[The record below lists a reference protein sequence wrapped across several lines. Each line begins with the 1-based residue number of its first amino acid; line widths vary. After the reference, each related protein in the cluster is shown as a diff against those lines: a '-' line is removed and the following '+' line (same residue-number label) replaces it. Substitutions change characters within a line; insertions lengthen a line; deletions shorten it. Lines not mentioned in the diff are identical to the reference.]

1 MEHLKSSWSESEIV
15 TSCSAYGEF
24 LGHNTLQCTTGTPF
38 PLQWDF
44 NIILTVIAAIAL
56 TSSGLQWE
64 IEITIE
70 GPQLRRAMGKSWRP
84 SLGTEGPKD
93 VKSPSNGPMVIVF
106 CKETWEFHR
115 KKELGCIIYTY
126 SYHIYLS
133 TYLPIYLS
141 HELLGF
147 IHQSGKVSSTTRT
160 QLGFSSHVFLVTE
173 GTCFLLING

>member
-15 TSCSAYGEF
+15 TSCSAYSEF

-133 TYLPIYLS
+133 IYLPTYLSIYHTNYWGLS
-141 HELLGF
+141 TN
-147 IHQSGKVSSTTRT
+147 QGKSAV
-160 QLGFSSHVFLVTE
+160 QLGLSWDFPAMF
-173 GTCFLLING
+173 FW